1 MAGALSG
8 LVITSPRQ
16 SCVLLA
22 VGACIASCMHSRM
35 TSRPTGRVRSRRLRT
50 DRVVLSSSS
59 TVAISMLSLPGCSE
73 VDRAGLIDAEHA
85 QRASEAKEHRDTEGE
100 IEDFLIGE
108 DFTQPSEERVVD
120 RCVVVR
126 EPLGVFDGKTLARRV
141 AGIGRISRDVLIQLW
156 C

>member
-1 MAGALSG
+1 MAARLSG
-8 LVITSPRQ
+8 SVITSHRQ

-22 VGACIASCMHSRM
+22 VGACIASCMHSRI

-85 QRASEAKEHRDTEGE
+85 QRASEAKEHRATEGD
-100 IEDFLIGE
+100 IDDFLSA
-108 DFTQPSEERVVD
+108 DVFAQPSEDGVVD
-120 RCVVVR
+120 RCLALR
-126 EPLGVFDGKTLARRV
+126 EPLGVFGGKTLARRA
-141 AGIGRISRDVLIQLW
+141 AGI
-156 C
+156 